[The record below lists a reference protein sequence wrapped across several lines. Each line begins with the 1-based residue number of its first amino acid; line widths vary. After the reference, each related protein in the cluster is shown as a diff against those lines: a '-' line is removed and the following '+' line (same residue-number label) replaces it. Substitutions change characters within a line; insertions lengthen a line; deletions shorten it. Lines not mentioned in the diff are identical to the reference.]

1 MKKILIALSLILSL
15 TMVSAQPKNAADAQK
30 AVAKAE
36 AAAADAKK
44 AAKPATWIAVAKA
57 YIEAYE
63 QPSKNILTGTPQ
75 SEVKIFLKD
84 QKVLGTSQKKCTEG
98 NYTVE
103 SYADKDL
110 YYNEAG
116 ILDFYLVTKP
126 ALEGD
131 MLAKAIDALEKAK
144 AVDPKDS
151 KAKDITAM
159 MEDIHGKYA
168 NEALSE
174 YLAGD
179 FAKAAGLFKKAADC
193 AANPLLG
200 KEDAQNTYYC
210 ALVSNLAGNKEQ
222 AVEYYKKCL
231 DLGFYQDGNTYSNLA
246 DVYRALGDNDSRKA
260 MLEEGFVKFPENSGI
275 LVGLINL
282 YMETN
287 EDTAKLFDL
296 LHTAQG
302 IDPKNASLYYAE
314 AEVYNKLKDL
324 ENAEKLYRK
333 SYEVD
338 NNYLYGMYGL
348 GALYYNN
355 FVDLREKASNELD
368 DAKYAALEKQME
380 ESLQKAVDPFEIAF
394 DNTND
399 PDLKTACAEPLKT
412 ICFIFREDPKY
423 MEKYNKYNDYLNAL
437 KGE

>member
-131 MLAKAIDALEKAK
+131 MLAKAIDAKFSRIRKYYESVAPSRETPYRT
-144 AVDPKDS
+144 VDVRFDGQIICK
-151 KAKDITAM
+151 
-159 MEDIHGKYA
+159 
-168 NEALSE
+168 
-174 YLAGD
+174 
-179 FAKAAGLFKKAADC
+179 
-193 AANPLLG
+193 
-200 KEDAQNTYYC
+200 
-210 ALVSNLAGNKEQ
+210 NK
-222 AVEYYKKCL
+222 
-231 DLGFYQDGNTYSNLA
+231 
-246 DVYRALGDNDSRKA
+246 
-260 MLEEGFVKFPENSGI
+260 
-275 LVGLINL
+275 
-282 YMETN
+282 
-287 EDTAKLFDL
+287 
-296 LHTAQG
+296 
-302 IDPKNASLYYAE
+302 
-314 AEVYNKLKDL
+314 
-324 ENAEKLYRK
+324 
-333 SYEVD
+333 
-338 NNYLYGMYGL
+338 
-348 GALYYNN
+348 
-355 FVDLREKASNELD
+355 
-368 DAKYAALEKQME
+368 
-380 ESLQKAVDPFEIAF
+380 
-394 DNTND
+394 
-399 PDLKTACAEPLKT
+399 
-412 ICFIFREDPKY
+412 
-423 MEKYNKYNDYLNAL
+423 
-437 KGE
+437 

>member
-57 YIEAYE
+57 YIDAYD
-63 QPSKNILTGTPQ
+63 QPSKNILTGTAQ
-75 SEVKIFLKD
+75 QEVKMFLKE
-84 QKVLGTSQKKCTEG
+84 QQVLGTSQKKGAEG
-98 NYTVE
+98 MYNVD

-116 ILDFYLVTKP
+116 ILDFYIVTKP
-126 ALEGD
+126 VMEGD
-131 MLAKAIDALEKAK
+131 MLAKAIEALEKAK

-168 NEALSE
+168 NEALSQ
-174 YLAGD
+174 YLAGN
-179 FAKAAGLFKKAADC
+179 FANAADLFKKAADC
-193 AANPLLG
+193 STNPLLG
-200 KEDAQNTYYC
+200 KDDAQNTYYC
-210 ALVSNLAGNKEQ
+210 ALVSNLADNKEQ

-246 DVYRALGDNDSRKA
+246 DVYRALGDNDNRKA
-260 MLEEGFVKFPENSGI
+260 MLEQGFVKFPENNGI
-275 LVGLINL
+275 LIGLINL

-287 EDTAKLFDL
+287 EDPAKLFDL

-302 IDPKNASLYYAE
+302 LDPKNASLYYAE

-324 ENAEKLYRK
+324 ENAEIYYRK
-333 SYEVD
+333 SYEID
-338 NNYLYGMYGL
+338 PNYLYGMYGL

-355 FVDLREKASNELD
+355 FIDLREKASNELD

-380 ESLQKAVDPFEIAF
+380 ESLQKAVEPFEIAF
-394 DNTND
+394 DNSQD

-423 MEKYNKYNDYLNAL
+423 MEKYEKYNGFLNSL
-437 KGE
+437 KSE

>member
-15 TMVSAQPKNAADAQK
+15 TMVSAQPKNAAEAQK

-44 AAKPATWIAVAKA
+44 AAKPATWIALAKA
-57 YIEAYE
+57 YVDAYD

-75 SEVKIFLKD
+75 NEVKIFLKE
-84 QKVLGTSQKKCTEG
+84 QQVLGTSQKKGAEG
-98 NYTVE
+98 MYNVD

-116 ILDFYLVTKP
+116 ILDFYVITKP

-131 MLAKAIDALEKAK
+131 ILAKAIDALEKAK

-159 MEDIHGKYA
+159 MQDIHDKYA
-168 NEALSE
+168 NEGLSQ

-179 FAKAAGLFKKAADC
+179 FTKAAGLFKKAADC
-193 AANPLLG
+193 ASNPLLG
-200 KEDAQNTYYC
+200 QEDAQNAYYC
-210 ALVSNLAGNKEQ
+210 ALVSNMAGNKEQ
-222 AVEYYKKCL
+222 AIEYYKKCL
-231 DLGFYQDGNTYSNLA
+231 AMGYFQDGNTYSNLA
-246 DVYRALGDNDSRKA
+246 EVYHSMGDNENRKA
-260 MLEEGFVKFPENSGI
+260 LLEEGFVKFPENNGI
-275 LVGLINL
+275 LIGLINL

-287 EDTAKLFDL
+287 EDPAKLFDL
-296 LHTAQG
+296 LHTAQSL
-302 IDPKNASLYYAE
+302 DPKNASLYYAE
-314 AEVYNKLKDL
+314 AEVYNKLKDV
-324 ENAEKLYRK
+324 ENAEKCYRK
-333 SYEVD
+333 SYEID

-380 ESLQKAVDPFEIAF
+380 ESLQKAVEPFEIAF
-394 DNTND
+394 DNAKD

-412 ICFIFREDPKY
+412 ICFIFREDPKF
-423 MEKYNKYNDYLNAL
+423 MEKYNKYNDYLNNL
-437 KGE
+437 KAE

>member
-15 TMVSAQPKNAADAQK
+15 TMVSAQPKNAAEAQK

-57 YIEAYE
+57 YVEAYD

-75 SEVKIFLKD
+75 TEVKLFLKE
-84 QKVLGTSQKKCTEG
+84 QQVLGTSQKKGAEG
-98 NYTVE
+98 VYTVDT
-103 SYADKDL
+103 YADKDL

-116 ILDFYLVTKP
+116 ILDFFVITKP
-126 ALEGD
+126 VFEGD
-131 MLAKAIDALEKAK
+131 MLAKAIAALEKAK

-151 KAKDITAM
+151 KAKDIQAM
-159 MEDIHGKYA
+159 MQDIHDKYS
-168 NEALSE
+168 NEALSQ

-179 FAKAAGLFKKAADC
+179 FNKAAELFKKTADC
-193 AANPLLG
+193 AANPILG
-200 KEDAQNTYYC
+200 QEDAQNTYYC
-210 ALVSNLAGNKEQ
+210 ALVSNLAGNKDQ
-222 AVEYYKKCL
+222 AVAYYKKCL
-231 DLGFYQDGNTYSNLA
+231 DLGFFQDGNTYSNLA
-246 DVYRALGDNDSRKA
+246 DVYRALGDNENRKA
-260 MLEEGFVKFPENSGI
+260 MLEQGFVKFPENNGI
-275 LVGLINL
+275 LIGLINL
-282 YMETN
+282 YMETS
-287 EDTAKLFDL
+287 EDPAKLFEL
-296 LHTAQG
+296 LHTAQNL
-302 IDPKNASLYYAE
+302 DPKNASLYYAE
-314 AEVYNKLKDL
+314 AEVYNKLKDM
-324 ENAEKLYRK
+324 ENAEKCYRK
-333 SYEVD
+333 SYEID

-380 ESLQKAVDPFEIAF
+380 ESLQKAVEPFEIAF
-394 DNTND
+394 DNAKD

-423 MEKYNKYNDYLNAL
+423 MEKYEKYNGYLNSL

>member
-1 MKKILIALSLILSL
+1 MKKILLALSFILSL

-57 YIEAYE
+57 YVEAYE

-75 SEVKIFLKD
+75 TEVKIFLKG
-84 QKVLGTSQKKCTEG
+84 QQVIGTSQKKGAEG
-98 NYTVE
+98 VYTVE

-110 YYNEAG
+110 YYNEEG
-116 ILDFYLVTKP
+116 ILDFFLVTKP
-126 ALEGD
+126 AMEGD
-131 MLAKAIDALEKAK
+131 MLAKAVEALEKAK

-159 MEDIHGKYA
+159 MEDIHLKYS
-168 NEALSE
+168 NEALSQ

-179 FAKAAGLFKKAADC
+179 FAQSAELFKKAADC
-193 AANPLLG
+193 AANPILG
-200 KEDAQNTYYC
+200 GKDEQNTYYC
-210 ALVSNLAGNKEQ
+210 ALVSNMAGDKEQ
-222 AVEYYKKCL
+222 AIAYYKKCL
-231 DLGFYQDGNTYSNLA
+231 DMEYYQDGNTFSNLA
-246 DVYRALGDNDSRKA
+246 DVYRALGDNENRKA
-260 MLEEGFVKFPENSGI
+260 MLEQGFVKFPENNGI
-275 LVGLINL
+275 LIGLINL

-287 EDTAKLFDL
+287 EDTSKLFDL
-296 LHTAQG
+296 LHTAQNL
-302 IDPKNASLYYAE
+302 DPNNASLYYAE
-314 AEVYNKLKDL
+314 AEVYNKLKDV
-324 ENAEKLYRK
+324 EHAEACYRK
-333 SYEVD
+333 SYEIN

-348 GALYYNN
+348 GALYYNH
-355 FVDLREKASNELD
+355 FVDLREQASNELD

-380 ESLQKAVDPFEIAF
+380 ESLQKAVEPFEIAF
-394 DNTND
+394 ENAED

-423 MEKYNKYNDYLNAL
+423 MEKYEKYNAYLNAL